1 VLRQA
6 GANGYRALYCM
17 PARPVGPVRFVR
29 SGTEPGWPRPARCDT
44 VAGVDIQGSLG
55 LPRREPA
62 EKEWERVISYLLR
75 RLLGAI
81 PLLLG
86 ILTLI
91 FFIINIAPGDPTA
104 RYFNP
109 NVAPEVIEQMRRN
122 LGLDQPLHIQYFRW
136 LTAFAQGNFGH
147 SFGQMRPIAE
157 ILPTVLWNTIQL
169 MLVAV
174 VLIFVLGMLIGI
186 LQAVRQYSVV
196 DNVLTF
202 FALFFYS
209 MPSFWLALMLILIFS
224 LKASQ
229 WGWPIVFPAAQ
240 MTSVEYEFM
249 STAGQIEDRARH
261 MLLPAIALGIGGAAG
276 IARYMR
282 GSMLEVIH
290 QDYIRTARAKGLSE
304 RTVIFKHALRNA
316 LIPIVT
322 LLGLYLPYLLS
333 GSVLIETIFAW
344 PGMGRLIVDSIFQ
357 RDYPLVMATS
367 FIAAALVV
375 MGNLLADVMYAV
387 VDPRIR
393 TD

>member
-1 VLRQA
+1 
-6 GANGYRALYCM
+6 
-17 PARPVGPVRFVR
+17 
-29 SGTEPGWPRPARCDT
+29 
-44 VAGVDIQGSLG
+44 
-55 LPRREPA
+55 
-62 EKEWERVISYLLR
+62 VISYLLR
-75 RLLGAI
+75 RLLGSI

-91 FFIINIAPGDPTA
+91 FFIIHIAPGDPTA

-109 NVAPEVIEQMRRN
+109 NVSPEVIEQMRRN

-136 LTAFAQGNFGH
+136 LGAFARGDFGH

-169 MLVAV
+169 MLVSIIM
-174 VLIFVLGMLIGI
+174 IFALGMLIGI
-186 LQAVRQYSVV
+186 LQAVRQYSLV

-202 FALFFYS
+202 VALFFYS
-209 MPSFWLALMLILIFS
+209 MPSFWLALMLILVFS

-229 WGWPIVFPAAQ
+229 WGWGLQFPASQ
-240 MTSVEYEFM
+240 MTSVGYEFM
-249 STAGQIEDRARH
+249 SGGEQFSDRFMH
-261 MLLPAIALGIGGAAG
+261 MVMPAIALGVGSAAG
-276 IARYMR
+276 VARYMR
-282 GSMLEVIH
+282 GSMLEVVH

-304 RTVIFKHALRNA
+304 RKVIFKHALRNA

-322 LLGLYLPYLLS
+322 LVGLYLPYLLS
-333 GSVLIETIFAW
+333 GSVLVETIFAW

-375 MGNLLADVMYAV
+375 LGNLLADVLYAV

-393 TD
+393 AD

>member
-1 VLRQA
+1 
-6 GANGYRALYCM
+6 M
-17 PARPVGPVRFVR
+17 
-29 SGTEPGWPRPARCDT
+29 
-44 VAGVDIQGSLG
+44 
-55 LPRREPA
+55 
-62 EKEWERVISYLLR
+62 ISYLLR
-75 RLLGAI
+75 RIIGAI

-136 LTAFAQGNFGH
+136 LSSFARGNFGY
-147 SFGQMRPIAE
+147 SFGQLRPIGD
-157 ILPTVLWNTIQL
+157 ILPTVLWNTLQL
-169 MLVAV
+169 MIVALG
-174 VLIFVLGMLIGI
+174 LIFILGMLIGI
-186 LQAVRQYSVV
+186 VQAVRQYSVT
-196 DNVLTF
+196 DNVMTF
-202 FALFFYS
+202 WALFFYS
-209 MPSFWLALMLILIFS
+209 MPSFWLALMLILVFS

-229 WGWPIVFPAAQ
+229 WGWPIQFPASQ
-240 MTSVEYEFM
+240 MTSVGYEFY
-249 STAGQIEDRARH
+249 STGEKIVDRLMH
-261 MLLPAIALGIGGAAG
+261 MALPAIALGIGGAAG

-304 RTVIFKHALRNA
+304 RLVIFKHALRNA

-322 LLGLYLPYLLS
+322 LLGLYLPVLLS

-375 MGNLLADVMYAV
+375 VGNLIADLLYAV

-393 TD
+393 TE

>member
-1 VLRQA
+1 
-6 GANGYRALYCM
+6 M
-17 PARPVGPVRFVR
+17 
-29 SGTEPGWPRPARCDT
+29 
-44 VAGVDIQGSLG
+44 
-55 LPRREPA
+55 
-62 EKEWERVISYLLR
+62 ISYLLR

-122 LGLDQPLHIQYFRW
+122 LGLDQPLHIQYYKW
-136 LTAFAQGNFGH
+136 VTSFAQGDFGY
-147 SFGQMRPIAE
+147 SFGQMRPISE
-157 ILPTVLWNTIQL
+157 ILPTVLWNTLQL

-174 VLIFVLGMLIGI
+174 IMIFVLGMLIGI
-186 LQAVRQYSVV
+186 LQAVRQYSIA
-196 DNVLTF
+196 DNILTIG
-202 FALFFYS
+202 ALFFYS

-229 WGWPIVFPAAQ
+229 WGWAIQFPASQ
-240 MTSVEYEFM
+240 MTSVGYEFM
-249 STAGQIEDRARH
+249 SAGEQVVDRLRH
-261 MLLPAIALGIGGAAG
+261 LVMPALALGIGSAAG

-316 LIPIVT
+316 LIPIIT
-322 LLGLYLPYLLS
+322 LLGLYLPVVMS
-333 GSVLIETIFAW
+333 GSVVVETIFAW

-367 FIAAALVV
+367 FIAAGLVV
-375 MGNLLADVMYAV
+375 LGNLVADVLYAV

-393 TD
+393 ND